1 MTTFELVTPPITR
14 TQIVRFAG
22 AAGDFNPMHHDEI
35 FARAAGQPS
44 VFAMGQL
51 TAAILGAAVA
61 DWFGSE
67 NVTAYEVRF
76 RDKVWPEDRLR
87 LSATGGEMRDGL
99 QRWELAV
106 ARDDDGVTVLTGSAT
121 VRRAGSN
128 SNASA
133 IRSS

>member
-44 VFAMGQL
+44 IFAMGQL
-51 TAAILGAAVA
+51 TAAILGAAIA
-61 DWFGSE
+61 DWFGNE
-67 NVTAYEVRF
+67 NVTRYEVRF

-87 LSATGGEMRDGL
+87 LSATPGEMRDGM
-99 QRWELAV
+99 QRWELTV
-106 ARDDDGVTVLTGSAT
+106 ARDHDAVTVLTGWAT
-121 VRRAGSN
+121 VRS
-128 SNASA
+128 
-133 IRSS
+133 

>member
-51 TAAILGAAVA
+51 TAAILGAAIA

-67 NVTAYEVRF
+67 NVTRYEVRF

-87 LSATGGEMRDGL
+87 LSATPGETGDGI

-121 VRRAGSN
+121 VRRSSN
-128 SNASA
+128 ESA